1 MILKPI
7 SKYALV
13 NAKVRSRL
21 STLLPIE
28 TINRL
33 AETRDLSE
41 FYSALGGTVYEK
53 IFSRPEITFDPR
65 VGERLL
71 LEQEVEWHSELLK
84 DVRGAEREL
93 IAHFLEKYE
102 IENLKTALRIR
113 EGKRDLAEMNY
124 MIRKDLPNQLPYQAI
139 AEAASLEDALS
150 LLAGTPFLS
159 AARAYLDDYEERQT
173 LFPIEIG
180 LEIDYYNRLQQRVE
194 RLGKRDRRIAK
205 ALVGLEIDQKNI
217 SWLIRLKFY
226 YDIPIGE
233 LFDYSI
239 PGGAKVSR
247 DRLRQ
252 AFKAETMRDVLQ
264 AALEQS
270 YSRIAD
276 FLIKE
281 EQLSK
286 LYLLEIIL
294 WNYLIVEARRT
305 LGGFPFTIG
314 TILSYLVLKRTEI
327 RNIITILNGKVY
339 KMSRGEID
347 SHLRTAF

>member
-1 MILKPI
+1 MILKPL

-93 IAHFLEKYE
+93 VAHFLEKYE
-102 IENLKTALRIR
+102 IENLKTVLRIR
-113 EGKRDLAEMNY
+113 EGKRDLGEMNY

-150 LLAGTPFLS
+150 LFAGTPFLS
-159 AARAYLDDYEERQT
+159 AAHVYLDDYEDRQT

-180 LEIDYYNRLQQRVE
+180 LEIDYYKRLQERVE
-194 RLGKRDRRIAK
+194 CLGKRDRRIARE
-205 ALVGLEIDQKNI
+205 LVGLEIDQKNI

-226 YDIPIGE
+226 YDVPVGE
-233 LFDYSI
+233 LFDYNI
-239 PGGAKVSR
+239 PGGARISR

-252 AFKAETMRDVLQ
+252 AFKAETMRGVLQ

-294 WNYLIVEARRT
+294 WNYLIVEARRA

-347 SHLRTAF
+347 SHLRIAF